1 MHGTA
6 KAGGL
11 STAEVA
17 SFIVSAKPPL
27 SAIRKGVSGIVD
39 TMGVMVAGSVE
50 PAVKT
55 LAASLE
61 SEDGARALPLLWER
75 RKLRRSAIALLYGM
89 ASHILDFDDV
99 SMLAVCH
106 PSAPVLSSLL
116 AAGMDGRSGRD
127 LCEAFVVG
135 TEVMIRLGMAMKFR
149 HYALGF
155 HATATL
161 GTIGAAAACARF
173 LSLDEKNTANAIAIA
188 ASSAGGIRK
197 NFGTDV
203 KSLHVGLAALNGLRA
218 AELAKAGLSGA
229 DEPLG
234 GLGFINAFTGAETDE
249 WPLNVRL
256 GEPFV
261 VEDPGFEQKGYPCCY
276 MLHRIV
282 DGTLTVRERHG
293 LALDA
298 VRSVHVDMPAGGTR
312 PLIHP
317 RPRSGLSALFS
328 APYAVVAALADG
340 RIDLASFTDEQVLRP
355 QIQSRLADI
364 ETVEREGVA
373 LTGSDL
379 GGAPVTLTFALKSG
393 QGIAYEVIA
402 NPGSPA
408 APLSRSRLRDKW
420 RGCFVHGGAEASGA
434 QAESLFDEAMDQ
446 MTEMNDVSDWLS
458 RLRTG
463 ILGSA
468 R

>member
-1 MHGTA
+1 MHGTST
-6 KAGGL
+6 AGGFA
-11 STAEVA
+11 TAEVA
-17 SFIVSAKPPL
+17 DFIVNAKPPL
-27 SAIRKGVSGIVD
+27 SAIQKGVSGIVD
-39 TMGVMVAGSVE
+39 TLGVIVAGSVE
-50 PAVKT
+50 PAVSI
-55 LAASLE
+55 LAASLDTE
-61 SEDGARALPLLWER
+61 ECSRAVPLLWER
-75 RKLRRSAIALLYGM
+75 RKFRKSDAALLYGM

-106 PSAPVLSSLL
+106 PSAPVLSTLL
-116 AAGMDGRSGRD
+116 AVGVSGRSGRD

-155 HATATL
+155 HTTATL

-173 LSLDEKNTANAIAIA
+173 LSLDEKSTANAIAIA

-197 NFGTDV
+197 NFGSDV

-218 AELAKAGLSGA
+218 VDLAKAGLSGA

-234 GLGFINAFTGAETDE
+234 GLGFINAFTGAETNE
-249 WPLNVRL
+249 WPRNVRL

-276 MLHRIV
+276 LLHRIV
-282 DGTLTVRERHG
+282 DGTLTARKQHG

-298 VRSVHVDMPAGGTR
+298 VRYVHVDMPAGGTR

-317 RPRSGLSALFS
+317 RPRSGLNALFS

-364 ETVEREGVA
+364 EVVEREGIA

-379 GGAPVTLTFALKSG
+379 GDAPVTLTFVLKSG
-393 QGIAYEVIA
+393 ERIAIEVIA

-420 RGCFVHGGAEASGA
+420 RSCFVHACAEASGA
-434 QAESLFDEAMDQ
+434 EAESLFDEAIDQ
-446 MTEMNDVSDWLS
+446 MTAMKDISDWLS
-458 RLRTG
+458 RLRAG

-468 R
+468 Q

>member
-17 SFIVSAKPPL
+17 SFIVNAKPPF
-27 SAIRKGVSGIVD
+27 SAVGKSVSCIVD

-50 PAVKT
+50 PAVRT
-55 LAASLE
+55 LSASLE
-61 SEDGARALPLLWER
+61 SEISGSELPVLWEG
-75 RKLRRSAIALLYGM
+75 RKLRRSDIALLNGM

-116 AAGMDGRSGRD
+116 AAGMSGRSGRD
-127 LCEAFVVG
+127 LCEAFVIG
-135 TEVMIRLGMAMKFR
+135 TEVMIRLGMAMRFR

-173 LSLDEKNTANAIAIA
+173 LSLDEKKTANAIAIA

-197 NFGTDV
+197 NFGSDV
-203 KSLHVGLAALNGLRA
+203 KSLHVGLAALDGLRA

-229 DEPLG
+229 EEPLG
-234 GLGFINAFTGAETDE
+234 GHGFINAFTGAETDE
-249 WPLNVRL
+249 WPSNVRL

-261 VEDPGFEQKGYPCCY
+261 VEEPGFEQKGYPCCY

-282 DGTLTVRERHG
+282 DGALTVRERHG
-293 LALDA
+293 LTLDA
-298 VRSVHVDMPAGGTR
+298 VQSVHIDMPAGGTR

-317 RPRSGLSALFS
+317 YPRSGLNALFS

-340 RIDLASFTDEQVLRP
+340 RIDLASFSDEQVLRP
-355 QIQSRLADI
+355 QIQWRLADI
-364 ETVEREGVA
+364 EVVEREGA
-373 LTGSDL
+373 TLTGSDL
-379 GGAPVTLTFALKSG
+379 GDAPVTLTFALKSG
-393 QGIAYEVIA
+393 ERIAYEVVA

-420 RGCFVHGGAEASGA
+420 CGCFVHARAKAAGTEAEN
-434 QAESLFDEAMDQ
+434 LFDEAIDR
-446 MTEMNDVSDWLS
+446 MTEMTDVSDWLD
-458 RLRTG
+458 RLRAG

-468 R
+468 Q